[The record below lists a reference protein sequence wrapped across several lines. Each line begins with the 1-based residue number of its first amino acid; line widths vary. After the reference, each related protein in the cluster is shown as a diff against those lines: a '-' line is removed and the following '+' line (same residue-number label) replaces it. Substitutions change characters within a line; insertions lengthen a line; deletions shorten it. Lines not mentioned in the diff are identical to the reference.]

1 MLTGL
6 LALLLC
12 QLAGETLVRLTGLP
26 LPGPVAGMLILL
38 AVLAVRRPDERSP
51 VLQAAD
57 GLLTHLQL
65 LFVPVGVGIITAAA
79 IFRDAP
85 VPLLGGLVGAW
96 VVGIVVTAVVA
107 TVLLRLQAALV
118 ARWRAR

>member
-1 MLTGL
+1 MLIGL

-12 QLAGETLVRLTGLP
+12 QLAGETLVRLTGAP

-38 AVLAVRRPDERSP
+38 ALLALRRPDEKSP

-65 LFVPVGVGIITAAA
+65 LFVPVGVGIITSAA

-85 VPLLGGLVGAW
+85 VPLISGLVGAW
-96 VVGIVVTAVVA
+96 VVGIVVTGVVA
-107 TVLLRLQAALV
+107 AVLLRVQAALV
-118 ARWRAR
+118 DRWRAR

>member
-12 QLAGETLVRLTGLP
+12 QLAGETLVRVTGFP

-38 AVLAVRRPDERSP
+38 AVLAVRRPAEDTP
-51 VLQAAD
+51 VLRAAD
-57 GLLTHLQL
+57 GLLAHLQL

-85 VPLLGGLVGAW
+85 VPLIGGLVGAW
-96 VVGIVVTAVVA
+96 LVGIVVTAVVA
-107 TVLLRLQAALV
+107 VVLLRAQLMLV
-118 ARWRAR
+118 DRWRAR

>member
-1 MLTGL
+1 MLIGL

-12 QLAGETLVRLTGLP
+12 QLAGEALVRVTGAP
-26 LPGPVAGMLILL
+26 LPGPVAGMLLLL
-38 AVLAVRRPDERSP
+38 AVLALRRPDESAP
-51 VLQAAD
+51 VLRAAD

-85 VPLLGGLVGAW
+85 VPLIGGLVGAW
-96 VVGIVVTAVVA
+96 LVGIVVTGAVA
-107 TVLLRLQAALV
+107 AVLLRFQAMLV
-118 ARWRAR
+118 DRWRAR